1 VGRGTAQLSYTGQL
15 LQVGLIWEKVIH
27 GLYRGI
33 LFWHANLPTCM
44 LHAHG
49 PHTSK
54 LSLHDKKLIKKEL
67 KKTCCTI
74 IHIAFLHIT
83 AKLSIGI
90 IVINPERATADCYVV
105 RREEVFR
112 FV

>member
-1 VGRGTAQLSYTGQL
+1 VGRGTALLSYTGQL
-15 LQVGLIWEKVIH
+15 LQVGLIWTKPSSLWKKGH
-27 GLYRGI
+27 HPW
-33 LFWHANLPTCM
+33 F
-44 LHAHG
+44 
-49 PHTSK
+49 K

-67 KKTCCTI
+67 TKKTCCT

-83 AKLSIGI
+83 AKLSIVI